1 MSQAEPWH
9 SLRENV
15 HHNHAECAKG
25 KSIEPGSLRKGTGTK
40 PLCRECHALGAGGET
55 EDDDS

>member
-1 MSQAEPWH
+1 MPHVEPWH

-15 HHNHAECAKG
+15 HHNHPECAKG

-40 PLCRECHALGAGGET
+40 PLCRECHVLGGDGEP
-55 EDDDS
+55 DDSDS